1 MSSALESVLYTAKT
15 TTSGGRTGS
24 GKSSDGQLEVNFSS
38 PGSGKPGTNPEQLFA
53 LGYSACFIGAIQV
66 AAGKQ
71 KVKLPEDTSVEAEVD
86 LGKVNG
92 GADFQLA
99 VRLSVSIPGLDE
111 AAKKQLV
118 DAAHQMCPYSRMTRG
133 HVDVEVKVV

>member
-99 VRLSVSIPGLDE
+99 VRLNVSIPGLDD

-118 DAAHQMCPYSRMTRG
+118 DAAHEICPYSRMTRG